1 MQAFLRCVTDR
12 FDCFD
17 RFDLSH
23 PIIDNQANHH
33 AQTTRR
39 QFGQSGSPAA

>member
-1 MQAFLRCVTDR
+1 MQAFLRCGLDR
-12 FDCFD
+12 FDRFD
-17 RFDLSH
+17 RFDLFH
-23 PIIDNQANHH
+23 PIIDNQTNHH